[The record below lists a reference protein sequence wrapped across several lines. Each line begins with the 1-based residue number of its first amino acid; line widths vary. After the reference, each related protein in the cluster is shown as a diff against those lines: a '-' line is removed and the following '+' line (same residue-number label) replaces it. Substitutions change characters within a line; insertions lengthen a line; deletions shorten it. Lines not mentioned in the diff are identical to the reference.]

1 MIAHWACCPSVSGV
15 MSNTLLLVVS
25 CPTHYLEPMLK
36 TTQVC
41 LFTKRSETPHMYPQ
55 MTLPRTV
62 LWNYKVC
69 SLVTKIMPPD
79 LLGENFT
86 PSENGDSPG
95 FPIFHNFESKENL
108 L

>member
-1 MIAHWACCPSVSGV
+1 MNTEYVQQPTLAKYTVN
-15 MSNTLLLVVS
+15 MSNTLPGTYVKNHPSL
-25 CPTHYLEPMLK
+25 PIYQK
-36 TTQVC
+36 IRD
-41 LFTKRSETPHMYPQ
+41 FHMYPQ

-86 PSENGDSPG
+86 PSENSDSPG
-95 FPIFHNFESKENL
+95 FPIFHNFKSKENL